1 MAIQKIYLVFFM
13 FLFIFS
19 TIYAQQQKINDF
31 TSLTNVKIIEQE
43 IKKIEKKKKLNKK
56 DSLNLVILYHNL
68 ALYKKELKTTERAIE
83 KIEKIYKKNKT
94 PIITTYYGSTLTL
107 IGRDSKNP
115 VIKIQYV
122 KKGLKYIDK
131 AIEEKPDNLFIR
143 MVRANNNLEL
153 PSFFKRLKYAIKD
166 FEWIRKNFEKG
177 KIKLQPQ
184 TMAEVYYKL
193 GDAYKRTGK
202 VEKAVKMWQKAKK
215 ISPESEYGK
224 KAKEILE
231 IFEE

>member
-1 MAIQKIYLVFFM
+1 MAIQKIYWILFM

-19 TIYAQQQKINDF
+19 TIYAQQHEASDIAA
-31 TSLTNVKIIEQE
+31 LTNIKIIEQK
-43 IKKIEKKKKLNKK
+43 IKKIEKKKKLNKSDLLK
-56 DSLNLVILYHNL
+56 LVVLYHNL
-68 ALYKKELKTTERAIE
+68 AVYKKELKITKRAIE
-83 KIEKIYKKNKT
+83 KIEEIYNKNKT
-94 PIITTYYGSTLTL
+94 SLITTYYGSALTL

-115 VIKIQYV
+115 VVKIQYV

-131 AIEEKPDNLFIR
+131 AIEKNPDNLFIR

-153 PSFFKRLKYAIKD
+153 PSFFKRLKYAIED

-177 KIKLQPQ
+177 KIKLKPQ

-224 KAKEILE
+224 KANEILE